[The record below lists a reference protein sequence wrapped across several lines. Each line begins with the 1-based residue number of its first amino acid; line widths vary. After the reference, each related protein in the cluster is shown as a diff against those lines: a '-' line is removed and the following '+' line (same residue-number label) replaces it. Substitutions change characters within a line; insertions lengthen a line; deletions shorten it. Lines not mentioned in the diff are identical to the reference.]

1 MRMLSIVST
10 IFLMHFAT
18 GVWSA
23 VAIQCNPNLEVS
35 WSFDQI
41 ENKSN
46 FFETSDNLSSITLH
60 LDTGFLKL
68 PSAQNDGIT
77 LLRQQSL
84 IKKSPDGLDLTVK
97 YENTNT
103 TGIEKTNVI
112 LSDPMC
118 KKSKDAVVSIF
129 TAEEFRYINTIYN
142 CDCVSPTHDIEN
154 FITN

>member
-10 IFLMHFAT
+10 IFLMHIAT

>member
-1 MRMLSIVST
+1 MRIFSIVLT
-10 IFLMHFAT
+10 IFFMHFAT
-18 GVWSA
+18 GAWSA
-23 VAIQCNPNLEVS
+23 VAIQCSPNLEVS

-41 ENKSN
+41 ENKSD
-46 FFETSDNLSSITLH
+46 FFETTDNLSSITLH

-77 LLRQQSL
+77 LLRQQSI

-97 YENTNT
+97 YESINT
-103 TGIEKTNVI
+103 TGIEKLNVI

-154 FITN
+154 FINN

>member
-1 MRMLSIVST
+1 
-10 IFLMHFAT
+10 MHFAT

-46 FFETSDNLSSITLH
+46 FFETTDNLSSITLH

-68 PSAQNDGIT
+68 PTAQNDGIT
-77 LLRQQSL
+77 LLRQQS
-84 IKKSPDGLDLTVK
+84 IMKKSADGLDLTVK
-97 YENTNT
+97 YESTNT
-103 TGIEKTNVI
+103 MGIEKTNVI

-118 KKSKDAVVSIF
+118 KNLKTLLLVFLLLRSSGIM
-129 TAEEFRYINTIYN
+129 NTIYS

>member
-1 MRMLSIVST
+1 MRIFSIVST
-10 IFLMHFAT
+10 IFFMHFAT
-18 GVWSA
+18 GAWSA
-23 VAIQCNPNLEVS
+23 VAIQCSPNLEVS

-41 ENKSN
+41 ENKSD
-46 FFETSDNLSSITLH
+46 FFETTDNLSSITLH

-68 PSAQNDGIT
+68 PSAQNDGII
-77 LLRQQSL
+77 LLRQQSI

-129 TAEEFRYINTIYN
+129 TAEEFSYINTIYN

-154 FITN
+154 FINN

>member
-1 MRMLSIVST
+1 MQIFNIVST

-18 GVWSA
+18 GAWSA
-23 VAIQCNPNLEVS
+23 VAIQCYPNLEVS

-41 ENKSN
+41 ENQSD
-46 FFETSDNLSSITLH
+46 FSETTDNLSSLTLH

-68 PSAQNDGIT
+68 PRAQNDGIT
-77 LLRQQSL
+77 LLRQQSI
-84 IKKSPDGLDLTVK
+84 IKKSADGLDLTVK
-97 YENTNT
+97 YESANTM
-103 TGIEKTNVI
+103 GVEKSNVI

-118 KKSKDAVVSIF
+118 QKSKHAVVSIF
-129 TAEEFRYINTIYN
+129 TAEEFSYINTIYN

>member
-1 MRMLSIVST
+1 MRIFSIVST

-18 GVWSA
+18 GAWSA
-23 VAIQCNPNLEVS
+23 VAIQCSPNLEVS

-41 ENKSN
+41 ENKSD
-46 FFETSDNLSSITLH
+46 FFETTDNLSSITLH

-68 PSAQNDGIT
+68 PSAQNDGII
-77 LLRQQSL
+77 LLRQQSI
-84 IKKSPDGLDLTVK
+84 IKKSPDGLDLKVK
-97 YENTNT
+97 YESTNT
-103 TGIEKTNVI
+103 AGIEKTNVI

>member
-1 MRMLSIVST
+1 MRIYSIVST
-10 IFLMHFAT
+10 IFFMHFAT
-18 GVWSA
+18 GAWSA
-23 VAIQCNPNLEVS
+23 VAIQCSPNLEVS

-41 ENKSN
+41 ENKSD
-46 FFETSDNLSSITLH
+46 FFETTENLSSITLH

-68 PSAQNDGIT
+68 PSAQNDGII
-77 LLRQQSL
+77 LLRQQSI

-97 YENTNT
+97 YESTNT

-154 FITN
+154 FINN

>member
-1 MRMLSIVST
+1 MRIFSIVST
-10 IFLMHFAT
+10 ILLMHFAT

-35 WSFDQI
+35 WSFDHI

-46 FFETSDNLSSITLH
+46 FFETTDNLSSITLL

-68 PSAQNDGIT
+68 PNAQNDGIT
-77 LLRQQSL
+77 LLRQQS
-84 IKKSPDGLDLTVK
+84 IMKKSEDGLDLTVD
-97 YENTNT
+97 YESTNT
-103 TGIEKTNVI
+103 TGIEATNII

-118 KKSKDAVVSIF
+118 QKSKEAVVSIF
-129 TAEEFRYINTIYN
+129 MTGEFRYLNTIYS

-154 FITN
+154 FINN

>member
-1 MRMLSIVST
+1 MRILSIVST

-77 LLRQQSL
+77 LLRQQSF

-118 KKSKDAVVSIF
+118 KKSKDAVVSIS

>member
-1 MRMLSIVST
+1 MRILSIVST

-41 ENKSN
+41 ENKSD
-46 FFETSDNLSSITLH
+46 FFETTDNLSSITLH

-77 LLRQQSL
+77 LLRQQSI
-84 IKKSPDGLDLTVK
+84 IKKSSDGLDLTVK
-97 YENTNT
+97 YESTNT
-103 TGIEKTNVI
+103 MGVEKTNVI

-118 KKSKDAVVSIF
+118 KQSKDAVVTIF
-129 TAEEFRYINTIYN
+129 TAEEFSYINTIYN

>member
-1 MRMLSIVST
+1 MQIFNIVAT

-18 GVWSA
+18 GAWSA
-23 VAIQCNPNLEVS
+23 VAIQCYPNLEVS

-41 ENKSN
+41 ENKSD
-46 FFETSDNLSSITLH
+46 FFETTDNLSSIIVH

-68 PSAQNDGIT
+68 PSAQNDEIA
-77 LLRQQSL
+77 LLRQQSI
-84 IKKSPDGLDLTVK
+84 IKKSADGLDLTVK
-97 YENTNT
+97 YESTNT
-103 TGIEKTNVI
+103 MGVEKTNVI

-118 KKSKDAVVSIF
+118 QKSNDAVVSIF
-129 TAEEFRYINTIYN
+129 TAEEFSYINTIYN

>member
-1 MRMLSIVST
+1 MRILSIVST

>member
-1 MRMLSIVST
+1 MQILIIT
-10 IFLMHFAT
+10 LAIFLMHFAT
-18 GVWSA
+18 SVSSA
-23 VAIQCNPNLEVS
+23 VSFQCYPKLEIS
-35 WSFDQI
+35 WSYDQI
-41 ENKSN
+41 EKKSD
-46 FFETSDNLSSITLH
+46 FFETTDNLSSITLH

-77 LLRQQSL
+77 LLRQQSI

-97 YENTNT
+97 YESTNT
-103 TGIEKTNVI
+103 TGIEKMNVI

-129 TAEEFRYINTIYN
+129 TAEEFRYINKIYN
-142 CDCVSPTHDIEN
+142 CDCVSRTHDIEN

>member
-1 MRMLSIVST
+1 MRIFSIVST
-10 IFLMHFAT
+10 IFFMHFAT
-18 GVWSA
+18 GAWSA
-23 VAIQCNPNLEVS
+23 VAIQCYPNLEVS

-41 ENKSN
+41 ENKSD
-46 FFETSDNLSSITLH
+46 FFETTDNLSSITLH

-68 PSAQNDGIT
+68 PSAQNDGII
-77 LLRQQSL
+77 LLRQQS
-84 IKKSPDGLDLTVK
+84 IMKKSEDGLDVTVNYK
-97 YENTNT
+97 STNT
-103 TGIEKTNVI
+103 MGIEATNVI

-154 FITN
+154 FINN

>member
-1 MRMLSIVST
+1 MRILSIVST

-77 LLRQQSL
+77 LLQQQSL

>member
-1 MRMLSIVST
+1 MRILSIVST

-46 FFETSDNLSSITLH
+46 FFETTDNLSSITLH

-103 TGIEKTNVI
+103 TGVEKTNVI

>member
-1 MRMLSIVST
+1 MRIFSIVST

-18 GVWSA
+18 GAWSA
-23 VAIQCNPNLEVS
+23 VAIQCSPNLEVS

-41 ENKSN
+41 ENKSD
-46 FFETSDNLSSITLH
+46 FFETTDNLSSITLH

-68 PSAQNDGIT
+68 PRAQNDGII
-77 LLRQQSL
+77 LLRQQSI
-84 IKKSPDGLDLTVK
+84 IKKSPDSLDLTVK
-97 YENTNT
+97 YESTNT
-103 TGIEKTNVI
+103 TGIEKTSVI

>member
-1 MRMLSIVST
+1 MRILSIVST

-46 FFETSDNLSSITLH
+46 FFETTDNLSSITLH

-129 TAEEFRYINTIYN
+129 TVEEFRYINTLYN

>member
-1 MRMLSIVST
+1 MRILSIVST

-35 WSFDQI
+35 WSFDQM

-46 FFETSDNLSSITLH
+46 FFETTDNLSSITLL

-68 PSAQNDGIT
+68 PNAQNDGIT
-77 LLRQQSL
+77 LLRQQS
-84 IKKSPDGLDLTVK
+84 IMKKSEDGLDLTVK
-97 YENTNT
+97 YKSTNT
-103 TGIEKTNVI
+103 MGIEATNVI

-118 KKSKDAVVSIF
+118 KKSKEAVVSIF
-129 TAEEFRYINTIYN
+129 TTAEFRYLNTIYSCN
-142 CDCVSPTHDIEN
+142 CISPTHDIEN
-154 FITN
+154 FINN

>member
-10 IFLMHFAT
+10 IFFMHFAT
-18 GVWSA
+18 GAWSA
-23 VAIQCNPNLEVS
+23 VAIQCSPNLEVS

-46 FFETSDNLSSITLH
+46 FFETTDNLSSITLH

-68 PSAQNDGIT
+68 PSAQNDGII
-77 LLRQQSL
+77 LLRQQSI
-84 IKKSPDGLDLTVK
+84 IKKSPDALDLTVK
-97 YENTNT
+97 YESTNT
-103 TGIEKTNVI
+103 MGVEKTNVI

>member
-1 MRMLSIVST
+1 MRILSIVST

-46 FFETSDNLSSITLH
+46 FFETTDSLSSITLH
-60 LDTGFLKL
+60 LDTGFLKV
-68 PSAQNDGIT
+68 PNAQNDGIT
-77 LLRQQSL
+77 LLRQQSI
-84 IKKSPDGLDLTVK
+84 IKKSADGLDLTVK
-97 YENTNT
+97 YESTNT
-103 TGIEKTNVI
+103 MGVEKTNVI

-118 KKSKDAVVSIF
+118 KQSKDAVVSIF
-129 TAEEFRYINTIYN
+129 TAEEFSYINTIYN

>member
-1 MRMLSIVST
+1 MRILSIVST

-18 GVWSA
+18 GAWSA
-23 VAIQCNPNLEVS
+23 VAIQCYPNLEVS

-41 ENKSN
+41 ENKSD
-46 FFETSDNLSSITLH
+46 FFETTDNLSSIILH

-68 PSAQNDGIT
+68 PNAQNDEIT
-77 LLRQQSL
+77 LLRQQSI
-84 IKKSPDGLDLTVK
+84 IKKSADGLDLTVK
-97 YENTNT
+97 YESTNT
-103 TGIEKTNVI
+103 MGVEKTNVI

-118 KKSKDAVVSIF
+118 QKSKDAVVSIF
-129 TAEEFRYINTIYN
+129 TAEEFSYINTIYN

>member
-1 MRMLSIVST
+1 MRIFSVALT
-10 IFLMHFAT
+10 IFLMHFYT
-18 GVWSA
+18 GAWSA
-23 VAIQCNPNLEVS
+23 VAIQCYPNLEVS

-41 ENKSN
+41 ENKSD
-46 FFETSDNLSSITLH
+46 FFETTDNLSSITLH

-77 LLRQQSL
+77 LLRQQSI
-84 IKKSPDGLDLTVK
+84 IKKSSDGLDLTVK
-97 YENTNT
+97 YESTNT
-103 TGIEKTNVI
+103 TGIEKTNLI

-129 TAEEFRYINTIYN
+129 TAEEFSYINTIYN